1 MKKTLSIIALSAL
14 ALLPL
19 QAVQQVETLAQGAP
33 LVQDDGYVLFIYG
46 KGWATDVGKET
57 CIKLMADADVQK
69 ALGNAVTMLV
79 PYYNG
84 ATDAQKEEI
93 KGIMEFTEG
102 KNTIKLD
109 YPGGTESYPAIVFY
123 SGKTRQ
129 TMGMLCSKEVLES
142 SPAKLAKHLKK
153 LHDGLVKQT
162 KLLAAAETATGAERN
177 KLMLEAARIP
187 ELNRPKEVNK
197 NAMLAA
203 DKDDTAGYAYALEYY
218 NGNVGKMG
226 EKAPDGTV
234 LTTESYL
241 ARLDKDLANPLLT
254 TEQKQNACA
263 MAIGVVHRAYGKG
276 GTKLIRKYAKQM
288 KALDPKSKLGIS
300 ADTVIRD
307 WTADGLVYTMGWD
320 GDTVPMDTTPIEL
333 FGKLGITQG
342 TCTVTFKHTG
352 GGKRATVKA
361 VTLFDGKKKIA
372 EDVHDATVNNT
383 EAYTLNVPVAPK
395 QPHLFI
401 TFDVPQDG
409 RDTRGDITVEMK

>member
-14 ALLPL
+14 SLLPL

-46 KGWATDVGKET
+46 KGWATNVGKET

-162 KLLAAAETATGAERN
+162 KLLAAAETATGAEKN

-197 NAMLAA
+197 NAMQAA

-241 ARLDKDLANPLLT
+241 ARLDKDLTNPLLT
-254 TEQKQNACA
+254 TEQKQNTCA

-276 GTKLIRKYAKQM
+276 GSKLTRKYAKQM
-288 KALDPKSKLGIS
+288 KELDPKSKLGIS

>member
-14 ALLPL
+14 SLLPL

-46 KGWATDVGKET
+46 KGWATEVGKET

-162 KLLAAAETATGAERN
+162 KLLAAAETATGAEKN

-197 NAMLAA
+197 NAMQAA
-203 DKDDTAGYAYALEYY
+203 DKEDTAGYAYALEYY

-234 LTTESYL
+234 LTTETYL
-241 ARLDKDLANPLLT
+241 ARLDKDLKNPLLT
-254 TEQKQNACA
+254 TEQKQNTCA

-288 KALDPKSKLGIS
+288 KELDPKSKLGIS

-342 TCTVTFKHTG
+342 TCAVTFKHTG

-383 EAYTLNVPVAPK
+383 ETYTLNVPVAPK

>member
-1 MKKTLSIIALSAL
+1 MKKTLSILALSAL
-14 ALLPL
+14 SLLPL
-19 QAVQQVETLAQGAP
+19 QAVQQVDTLAQGAP
-33 LVQDDGYVLFIYG
+33 LVKDDGYVLFIYG
-46 KGWATDVGKET
+46 KGWATNVGKEA
-57 CIKLMADADVQK
+57 CIKLMADAEVQK

-84 ATDAQKEEI
+84 ATDAQKAEI
-93 KGIMEFTEG
+93 KGIMERQEGNKTE
-102 KNTIKLD
+102 KLD

-129 TMGMLCSKEVLES
+129 TMAMVCSKEVLES
-142 SPAKLAKHLKK
+142 SPAKIAKHLGT
-153 LHDGLVKQT
+153 LHDALVKQT
-162 KLLAAAETATGAERN
+162 KLLAMA
-177 KLMLEAARIP
+177 EAASGP
-187 ELNRPKEVNK
+187 EKAKLLLDAARVPGLNRPKEVNK
-197 NAMLAA
+197 NAILAA
-203 DKDDTAGYAYALEYY
+203 DKDDTHGYAYALDYY

-234 LTTESYL
+234 LTMETYL

-263 MAIGVVHRAYGKG
+263 MAIGTIHRTVGKG
-276 GTKLIRKYAKQM
+276 GSKLIRKYAKKM
-288 KALDPKSKLGIS
+288 KQLDPDSKLGIS

-307 WTADGLVYTMGWD
+307 WTIDGLVYSMGWD

-333 FGKLGITQG
+333 YGKLGITQG

-352 GGKRATVKA
+352 GRKRATVKA
-361 VTLFDGKKKIA
+361 VTLFDGKQKIA
-372 EDVHDATVNNT
+372 EDTHTATVNNT
-383 EAYTLNVPVAPK
+383 ETYTLNVPAAPK

>member
-162 KLLAAAETATGAERN
+162 KLLAAAETATGAEKNR
-177 KLMLEAARIP
+177 LMLEAARIP

-197 NAMLAA
+197 NAMQAA

-254 TEQKQNACA
+254 TEQKQNTCA

-276 GTKLIRKYAKQM
+276 GSKLIRKYAKQM

-320 GDTVPMDTTPIEL
+320 GGTVPMDTTPIEL

-383 EAYTLNVPVAPK
+383 ETYTLNVPVAPK